1 MKKSS
6 YSFFSISLLY
16 LITTLLIFVFS
27 RIFGGNIEIIQS
39 MATFVTLVVVS
50 SIIFYFIN
58 GKSLK
63 GELELGNA
71 VLVVSI
77 AIPISLIIDIG
88 FIILLN

>member
-63 GELELGNA
+63 GELELGNT

>member
-1 MKKSS
+1 
-6 YSFFSISLLY
+6 
-16 LITTLLIFVFS
+16 
-27 RIFGGNIEIIQS
+27 

-63 GELELGNA
+63 GELELGNT